1 MSAATEAFEVA
12 RLCPAVG
19 LYLHELL
26 ALAELYALVRQQEQA
41 MARMKLVV
49 HKMLGPTPSKAKL
62 DSLGRVKLPAGVS
75 LSAIMAA

>member
-1 MSAATEAFEVA
+1 MNSNVTV
-12 RLCPAVG
+12 VG

-26 ALAELYALVRQQEQA
+26 ALAELYALRQQEQA

-49 HKMLGPTPSKAKL
+49 NKMLGPTPSKANL
-62 DSLGRVKLPAGVS
+62 VSLGRVKLPAGVS